1 MPTVLALSL
10 ENHPGALAELLEE
23 VAEKKINVIAI
34 EAEAQGD
41 FGSVR
46 ILTDDPAKAADVLRE
61 SGYDVIEAEAI
72 VIEMPNEPGELAK
85 IARKLADGDIN
96 VVSLFGSA
104 PKVKGGKTQILL
116 RVANSPKAR
125 KLLGVA

>member
-1 MPTVLALSL
+1 MPTVLALSI
-10 ENHPGALAELLEE
+10 ENHPGALADLLEE
-23 VAEKKINVIAI
+23 VAEKEINVIAI

-46 ILTDDPAKAADVLRE
+46 ILTDDPAQAAAVLRE
-61 SGYDVIEAEAI
+61 GGHDVIEAEAI
-72 VIEMPNEPGELAK
+72 VLEMPNEPGQLARV
-85 IARKLADGDIN
+85 ARKLADGNVN

-104 PKVKGGKTQILL
+104 PKTKGGKTQILL

-125 KLLGVA
+125 KVLGVG